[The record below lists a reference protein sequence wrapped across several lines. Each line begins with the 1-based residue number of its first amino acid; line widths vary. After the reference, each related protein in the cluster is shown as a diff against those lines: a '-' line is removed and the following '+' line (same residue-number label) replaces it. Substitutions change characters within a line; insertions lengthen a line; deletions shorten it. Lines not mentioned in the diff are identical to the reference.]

1 MSKKD
6 RFNQVMQG
14 LLQNLPIQF
23 RGMAL
28 SLSRLYLQKMGEEQ
42 IEAFLDAVKRFTGYI
57 EGVEE
62 DESREN

>member
-23 RGMAL
+23 RGMAI
-28 SLSRLYLQKMGEEQ
+28 SLSRPYLQKMGEEQ

-57 EGVEE
+57 EGAEE